1 MPSGWHCQKNEFFAG
16 RNCQAYGTRAPY
28 PGNVQRRNGS
38 LIYSASDLNDY
49 LECPHLTGLRR
60 RFVLGE
66 IAAPSTDGDRRQREL
81 LSRKG
86 DEHEQRYL
94 AKLKAGGASV
104 EELPARVGN
113 DESFAA
119 AQDRTLAAIER
130 GAAYIFQPTF
140 FDGTFLGR
148 ADFLRRVDRP
158 CAARGWSYEVIDTKL
173 ARSTKAYFLVQ
184 LSSYSEHLAGLQGG
198 TMPERMHVALGSGEE
213 RSFFTRDYLAYY
225 RHLRASFLASAGAAA
240 TYPNECGHCK
250 VCDWE
255 RTCDRQRRDDDHLS
269 LVAWMRRDQA
279 DKLTNAG
286 IATLTAL
293 ASAPNEARPFG
304 FNEDTF
310 AGLRLQASL
319 QVAGRTAREHHLLPY
334 DARAGLALLPA
345 PDEGD
350 IYFDMEGDPYYAP
363 DTGLEYLFGA
373 YLPNEDRYVPFWA
386 ASAALEKRAMTDFL
400 DFVIERQTRFPNL
413 HVYHYANYEKAALG
427 RLTMRYAARREELDV
442 LLRAGVFVD
451 LFTVVRQG
459 IRVSAESYSI
469 KKLEPFYGF
478 KRKAAVARGDDSIVA
493 FEEFLDNGDET
504 ILADIQEYN
513 DEDCRSTYDLHR
525 WLMGLRADLSA
536 KSGVEIPWYAPEPP
550 AEPAPTLLERRRTMV
565 EVRDAILDGM
575 EPPFDGAAAAALAD
589 SDRLRWFLANAVD
602 YHWNESKPEWWR
614 FHYRKENVDELV
626 EFDHDSLGGLRV
638 RDDIEP
644 RKEKKSYVYTFAF
657 PPQQHKFR
665 AGDSA
670 VDPDTGKGAGTVMNV
685 DDEQRVIELKCSGN
699 VRPSELRALIPPG
712 PRSTQALEDALLNIG
727 RQYLDGT
734 LERERPAIVDVLLAK
749 IPRLRDRVHG
759 AAIQPQVV
767 DGATLAQTILALDR
781 SYLVV
786 QGPPGSGKSTTG
798 GEAIAELLA
807 AGKRVGIMARSHK
820 AAHNLVHAVERAAA
834 KRALIFSG
842 AHKDSDDDEAF
853 VSELGDA
860 ARVKSVQSNEEA
872 LDERNRLVSGTPWLF
887 SRADAQGAF
896 DVLVVDEAGQLA
908 LAEAVGCARAADNL
922 VLLGDPLQLAQ
933 VSQGSHP
940 PGIGRSILEHLLGD
954 HLTIPPERGI
964 FLPKSY
970 RMHPA
975 ICRYI
980 SEAVYEGRL
989 ESVDGN
995 DVNAVTSP
1003 GLHGSGLRYIPVDHV
1018 GNRRESVEEAD
1029 AIVAAITSL
1038 REGSF
1043 VLRGAAESP
1052 IRDEDILVVSPYN
1065 AQRALLQKKLA
1076 GSGFSGI
1083 RVGTVDKFQG
1093 QQAPVLFYSMA
1104 TSSGEDVPRDMEFLF
1119 EKNRFNVAISRA
1131 QCLSILVCSPRL
1143 LEIRCRTPEQMAL
1156 VNLLCDFCELSTAM
1170 DRAAAP

>member
-1 MPSGWHCQKNEFFAG
+1 
-16 RNCQAYGTRAPY
+16 
-28 PGNVQRRNGS
+28 VQRRNGS

-49 LECPHLTGLRR
+49 LECAHLTGLRR
-60 RFVLGE
+60 RLVLGE
-66 IAAPSTDGDRRQREL
+66 LSAPDDGADQRQREL

-94 AKLKAGGASV
+94 SKLISSGASV
-104 EELPARVGN
+104 EELPARVDA
-113 DESFAA
+113 DESFDA
-119 AQDRTLAAIER
+119 AQARTLAAIER
-130 GAAYIFQPTF
+130 GPAYIFQPTF

-148 ADFLRRVDRP
+148 ADFLRRIDRA
-158 CAARGWSYEVIDTKL
+158 CAAREWSYEVIDTKL

-184 LSSYSEHLAGLQGG
+184 LSSYSQHLAALQGG

-225 RHLRASFLASAGAAA
+225 RHLRASFLASAGTGT

-269 LVAWMRRDQA
+269 LVAGMRRDQVE
-279 DKLTNAG
+279 KLTNG
-286 IATLTAL
+286 GLATLTVL
-293 ASAPNEARPFG
+293 ASAPDEARPLG
-304 FNEDTF
+304 LNPDTF
-310 AGLRLQASL
+310 GSLRLQASL
-319 QVAGRTAREHHLLPY
+319 QVAGRIARKHHLLPHE
-334 DARAGLALLPA
+334 ARKGLALLPA

-350 IYFDMEGDPYYAP
+350 VYFDMEGDPYYAP
-363 DTGLEYLFGA
+363 ETGLEYLFGA
-373 YLPNEDRYVPFWA
+373 YLPKEDRYVPFWA

-400 DFVIERQTRFPNL
+400 DFVIERRTRFPNL

-427 RLTMRYAARREELDV
+427 RLTMRYAARREELDE

-451 LFTVVRQG
+451 LYTVVRQG

-478 KRKAAVARGDDSIVA
+478 TRSAAVARGDDSIVA
-493 FEEFLDNGDET
+493 FEQYLDDGDES

-513 DEDCRSTYDLHR
+513 DEDCRSTYALHK
-525 WLMGLRADLSA
+525 WLMTLRTDLA
-536 KSGVEIPWYAPEPP
+536 VASGVEIPWYAPEPS
-550 AEPAPTLLERRRTMV
+550 AEPAPELRDRRIAMV
-565 EVRDAILDGM
+565 EVRDAILDGL
-575 EPPFDGAAAAALAD
+575 EPPFDGGAAVELAD
-589 SDRLRWFLANAVD
+589 PERLRWFLANAVD

-614 FHYRKENVDELV
+614 FHYRKENVDELI
-626 EFDHDSLGGLRV
+626 EFDHDCLGGLRV

-644 RKEKKSYVYTFAF
+644 RKDKRSYVYTFAY
-657 PPQQHKFR
+657 PPQQHTFR
-665 AGDSA
+665 AGDGA
-670 VDPDTGKGAGTVMNV
+670 VDPVTGKGAGTIVRV
-685 DDEQRVIELKCSGN
+685 DDEERLIELKCSGT

-712 PRSTQALEDALLNIG
+712 PISTQTLETALLEIG
-727 RQYLDGT
+727 RLYLDGA
-734 LERERPAIVDVLLAK
+734 LERERPAIVDVLLARA
-749 IPRLRDRVHG
+749 PRLRDRPRG
-759 AAIQPQVV
+759 EAIQPATV
-767 DGATLAQTILALDR
+767 DGTSLAQTILALDR

-798 GEAIAELLA
+798 GRAIAELLA
-807 AGKRVGIMARSHK
+807 AGKRIGITSRSHK
-820 AAHNLVHAVERAAA
+820 AAHNLVHAVERAAHKLGIMFA
-834 KRALIFSG
+834 G
-842 AHKDSDDDEAF
+842 AHKDAKDDADAY
-853 VSELGDA
+853 SSQLGEA
-860 ARVKSVQSNEEA
+860 ARVVSVTSNEEA
-872 LDERNRLVSGTPWLF
+872 LDERYRLVSGTPWLF
-887 SRADAQGAF
+887 SRAEAQGAF

-908 LAEAVGCARAADNL
+908 LADAVACARAADNL

-940 PGIGRSILEHLLGD
+940 PGIGRSVLEHLLGD

-964 FLPKSY
+964 FLPQSY

-989 ESVDGN
+989 DSVAGN
-995 DVNAVTSP
+995 EVNAVSSP
-1003 GLHGSGLRYIPVDHV
+1003 GVSGSGLRYIAVEHA
-1018 GNRRESVEEAD
+1018 GNRRESAEEAE
-1029 AIVAAITSL
+1029 AIVSAVTSL
-1038 REGSF
+1038 REGRF
-1043 VLRGAAESP
+1043 VVRGAPEQP

-1076 GSGFSGI
+1076 AAGFPGI

-1104 TSSGEDVPRDMEFLF
+1104 TSSGDDVPRDMEFLF

-1143 LEIRCRTPEQMAL
+1143 LQIRCRTPEQMSL
-1156 VNLLCDFCELSTAM
+1156 VNLLCDFREKVESLGV
-1170 DRAAAP
+1170 

>member
-1 MPSGWHCQKNEFFAG
+1 M
-16 RNCQAYGTRAPY
+16 
-28 PGNVQRRNGS
+28 QRRNGT
-38 LIYSASDLNDY
+38 LVYSASDLNDY
-49 LECPHLTGLRR
+49 LECSHLTGLRR
-60 RFVLGE
+60 RLVLGE
-66 IAAPSTDGDRRQREL
+66 IAAPATDADQRQREL

-94 AKLKAGGASV
+94 AKLIASGASV

-113 DESFAA
+113 DEPFAA
-119 AQDRTLAAIER
+119 AQERTLAAIER
-130 GAAYIFQPTF
+130 GPAYIFQPTF

-184 LSSYSEHLAGLQGG
+184 LSSYSEHLARLQGG

-225 RHLRASFLASAGAAA
+225 RRLRASFLARAGADA
-240 TYPNECGHCK
+240 TYPNECGPCK

-255 RTCDRQRRDDDHLS
+255 RTCDRRRRDDDHLS
-269 LVAWMRRDQA
+269 LVAWMRRDQVE
-279 DKLTNAG
+279 KLTNG
-286 IATLTAL
+286 GVATLTEL
-293 ASAPNEARPFG
+293 ASAPDDARPLG
-304 FNEDTF
+304 FNPDTF

-319 QVAGRTAREHHLLPY
+319 QVAGRTARKHHLLPY
-334 DARAGLALLPA
+334 EARSGLALLPE
-345 PDEGD
+345 PDAGD
-350 IYFDMEGDPYYAP
+350 VYFDMEGDPYYAP

-373 YLPNEDRYVPFWA
+373 YLPSDDRYVPFWA

-400 DFVIERQTRFPNL
+400 DFVIERRSRFPNL

-427 RLTMRYAARREELDV
+427 RLTMRYAARREEFDE

-478 KRKAAVARGDDSIVA
+478 KRKAAVARGDDSIIA
-493 FEEFLDNGDET
+493 FEQYLDNGDES

-525 WLMGLRADLSA
+525 WLMELRAGLA
-536 KSGVEIPWYAPEPP
+536 EASGKEIPWYAPEPP
-550 AEPAPTLLERRRTMV
+550 ADPVPELRERRRVMV
-565 EVRDAILDGM
+565 EVRDAILDGL
-575 EPPFDGAAAAALAD
+575 EPPFDGAAAAALTD
-589 SDRLRWFLANAVD
+589 PERLRWLLANTID

-614 FHYRKENVDELV
+614 FHYRKENVDELT
-626 EFDHDSLGGLRV
+626 EFDHDCLGGLRV

-644 RKEKKSYVYTFAF
+644 RKEKKSFVYTFAF

-665 AGDSA
+665 AGDAA
-670 VDPDTGKGAGTVMNV
+670 VDPDTGKGAGTIMSV
-685 DDEQRVIELKCSGN
+685 DDEERLIELKCSGN
-699 VRPSELRALIPPG
+699 VRPSELRALIPSG
-712 PRSTQALEDALLNIG
+712 PLSTQALEAALLDLG
-727 RQYLDGT
+727 RLYLSGG

-749 IPRLRDRVHG
+749 TPRLRDRRSG
-759 AAIQPQVV
+759 AAIQPEHV
-767 DGATLAQTILALDR
+767 DGASLAQTILALDR

-807 AGKRVGIMARSHK
+807 AGKRIGIMARSHK
-820 AAHNLVHAVERAAA
+820 AAHNLVHAVEAAA
-834 KRALIFSG
+834 RKRDLIFAG
-842 AHKDSDDDEAF
+842 AHKDSGDDDPY
-853 VSELGDA
+853 VSTLGEA
-860 ARVKSVQSNEEA
+860 ARVVSVASNEEA

-887 SRADAQGAF
+887 SRSDALGAF

-908 LAEAVGCARAADNL
+908 LADAIACARAADNL

-940 PGIGRSILEHLLGD
+940 PGIGRSVLEHLLGE

-964 FLPKSY
+964 FLPQSY
-970 RMHPA
+970 RMHPS
-975 ICRYI
+975 ICEFI
-980 SEAVYEGRL
+980 SNAVYEGRL
-989 ESVDGN
+989 DSFPGN
-995 DVNAVTSP
+995 EVNAVTSP
-1003 GLHGSGLRYIPVDHV
+1003 GLHGSGLRYVAVEHA

-1029 AIVAAITSL
+1029 AIVRTVTSL
-1038 REGSF
+1038 REGS
-1043 VLRGAAESP
+1043 VVVRGAPARP
-1052 IRDEDILVVSPYN
+1052 LRDEDVLVVSPYN

-1076 GSGFSGI
+1076 AAGFPNVP
-1083 RVGTVDKFQG
+1083 VGTVDKFQG
-1093 QQAPVLFYSMA
+1093 QQAPVLIYSMA
-1104 TSSGEDVPRDMEFLF
+1104 TSSGDDVPRDMEFLF
-1119 EKNRFNVAISRA
+1119 ERNRFNVAISRA
-1131 QCLSILVCSPRL
+1131 QCLSVLVCSPRL

-1156 VNLLCDFCELSTAM
+1156 VNLLCDFCE
-1170 DRAAAP
+1170 RATIAHRALTRV

>member
-1 MPSGWHCQKNEFFAG
+1 M
-16 RNCQAYGTRAPY
+16 APLR
-28 PGNVQRRNGS
+28 PILGNVQRRNGT

-60 RFVLGE
+60 RLELGE
-66 IAAPSTDGDRRQREL
+66 IAAPAADADQRQREL

-94 AKLKAGGASV
+94 AKLIASGASV
-104 EELPARVGN
+104 EELPPRVGN

-130 GAAYIFQPTF
+130 GPAYIFQPTF

-148 ADFLRRVDRP
+148 ADFLRRIDRP

-225 RHLRASFLASAGAAA
+225 RRLRASFLARAGANA

-269 LVAWMRRDQA
+269 LVAWMRRDQVE
-279 DKLTNAG
+279 KLTNG
-286 IATLTAL
+286 GVATLTEL
-293 ASAPNEARPFG
+293 ASAADDARPLG
-304 FNEDTF
+304 FNPDTF

-319 QVAGRTAREHHLLPY
+319 QVAGRTARKHHLLPY
-334 DARAGLALLPA
+334 EARGGLALLPE
-345 PDEGD
+345 PDAGD
-350 IYFDMEGDPYYAP
+350 VYFDMEGDPYFAP

-373 YLPNEDRYVPFWA
+373 YLPNENRYVPFWA

-400 DFVIERQTRFPNL
+400 DFVIERRTRFPSL

-427 RLTMRYAARREELDV
+427 RLTMRYAARREEYDE

-451 LFTVVRQG
+451 LYTVVRQG

-493 FEEFLDNGDET
+493 FEQYLDNGDES

-525 WLMGLRADLSA
+525 WLMGLRADLA
-536 KSGVEIPWYAPEPP
+536 AASGMAIPWYAPEPP
-550 AEPAPTLLERRRTMV
+550 ADPVPELRERRRTMV
-565 EVRDAILDGM
+565 EVRDAILDGL
-575 EPPFDGAAAAALAD
+575 EPPFDGTAASALTD
-589 SDRLRWFLANAVD
+589 PERMRWFLANTVD

-614 FHYRKENVDELV
+614 FHYRKENVDQLT

-644 RKEKKSYVYTFAF
+644 RKEKKSFVYTFAF

-665 AGDSA
+665 AGDSV
-670 VDPDTGKGAGTVMNV
+670 VDPDTGKGAGTIMGVN
-685 DDEQRVIELKCSGN
+685 DEERLIELKCAGS
-699 VRPSELRALIPPG
+699 VWPSELRALIPQG
-712 PRSTQALEDALLNIG
+712 PMSTQTLEAALLDIG
-727 RQYLDGT
+727 RLYLSGG
-734 LERERPAIVDVLLAK
+734 LERDRPAIVDVLLAK
-749 IPRLRDRVHG
+749 VPRLRDRPRG
-759 AAIQPQVV
+759 AAIQPTVV
-767 DGATLAQTILALDR
+767 DGASLAQTILALDR

-798 GEAIAELLA
+798 GEAIVELLA
-807 AGKRVGIMARSHK
+807 AGKRIGITSRSHK
-820 AAHNLVHAVERAAA
+820 AAHNLVHAVERAANA
-834 KRALIFSG
+834 RGLTFAG
-842 AHKDSDDDEAF
+842 AHKDNKDDDDPY
-853 VSELGDA
+853 VSKLGDA
-860 ARVKSVQSNEEA
+860 ARVVSVTTNEEA

-887 SRADAQGAF
+887 SRPDAQGAF

-908 LAEAVGCARAADNL
+908 LADAIACARAADNL

-940 PGIGRSILEHLLGD
+940 PGIGRSVLEHLLGD
-954 HLTIPPERGI
+954 RLTIPPERGI
-964 FLPKSY
+964 FLPQSY

-975 ICRYI
+975 ICEFI
-980 SEAVYEGRL
+980 SNAVYEGRL
-989 ESVDGN
+989 DSVAGN
-995 DVNAVTSP
+995 EVNAVTSP
-1003 GLHGSGLRYIPVDHV
+1003 GLHGSGLRCIAVEHA
-1018 GNRRESVEEAD
+1018 GNRRESVEEAN
-1029 AIVAAITSL
+1029 AIVTAITSL
-1038 REGSF
+1038 REGS
-1043 VLRGAAESP
+1043 VVVRGAPERP
-1052 IRDEDILVVSPYN
+1052 LRDEDILVVSPYN

-1076 GSGFSGI
+1076 AAGFPNVP
-1083 RVGTVDKFQG
+1083 VGTVDKFQG
-1093 QQAPVLFYSMA
+1093 QQAPVLIYSMA

-1131 QCLSILVCSPRL
+1131 QCLSVLVCSPRL

-1156 VNLLCDFCELSTAM
+1156 VNLLCDFCERATPVRGALSVA
-1170 DRAAAP
+1170 